1 MDPQHPNPPQE
12 LPDILR
18 QLLSKIR
25 RHLQLAL
32 DERRLNLSP
41 QEAHIL
47 HLISGQPGISPLEL
61 SVLTGYDKAF
71 ITRKL
76 SGLHDSGL
84 VKRKANDSDNRRLHL
99 LLSPAG
105 KRTCVAINSARQ
117 EAHHTVFGKL
127 SRQEQKQLTALLTK
141 CL

>member
-1 MDPQHPNPPQE
+1 MTSLDAD
-12 LPDILR
+12 LPEIVR

-32 DERRLNLSP
+32 DARHLKLSP

-47 HLISGQPGISPLEL
+47 HLINVQPGVSPFEL
-61 SVLTGYDKAF
+61 TTLTGYDKAF

-76 SGLHDSGL
+76 KSMHDIGF
-84 VKRKANDSDNRRLHL
+84 VKRTTDDLDNRRLHL
-99 LLSPAG
+99 LLSTSG
-105 KRTCVAINSARQ
+105 KQCCADIDRARQ
-117 EAHHTVFGKL
+117 EAHRAVFGAL
-127 SRQEQKQLTALLTK
+127 SPAEQKQLTVLLSK